1 MSNKNTPNVLAE
13 ILNKEGLRYTVQR
26 QAIWDEI
33 LSSHEH
39 RDAEQIYL
47 ELINNGIKVSRA
59 TIYRTIDVLV
69 KNKLVRKMD
78 VGEGRSLYEP
88 RLKGEHHDHMICLET
103 GDIIEFFDE
112 TLEQLQETIA
122 KKYGYSI
129 VRHVHQLFVRP
140 IKK

>member
-33 LSSHEH
+33 LSSHDH

-88 RLKGEHHDHMICLET
+88 RLEGEHHDHMICLET

-112 TLEQLQETIA
+112 TLEELQETIA
-122 KKYGYSI
+122 KKYGYSV